1 MLVVTN
7 ATTHNAGS
15 MKLDSK
21 FFDRLRVKP
30 DENRLLRDACP
41 KCEWEGCNEPGL
53 YPAPKGRGLE
63 GQYYRYCLDHVRAYN
78 KGYNYFAG
86 VPDDDVVQQQ
96 KRDAVG
102 DRPTWF
108 VGVNSWARNR
118 QTRRGEPG
126 NGGYAH
132 RFTTQDPF
140 GLFGEGAPGGHTP
153 SAAPRRPLKRLE
165 RKALRQL
172 NLEENATKAEIRA
185 RFKVLVKRLHPDHN
199 AGDRSSEDKLREVIQ
214 AYNYLRQAGLA

>member
-1 MLVVTN
+1 MLVVPDG
-7 ATTHNAGS
+7 ASHNTES

-63 GQYYRYCLDHVRAYN
+63 GQYHRYCLDHVREYN
-78 KGYNYFAG
+78 KSYNYFAG
-86 VPDDDVVQQQ
+86 LPDEEVVWHQ
-96 KRDAVG
+96 KSDAIG
-102 DRPTWF
+102 HRPTWF
-108 VGVNSWARNR
+108 VGVNSWARK
-118 QTRRGEPG
+118 RGARNGRSP
-126 NGGYAH
+126 GGYAH
-132 RFTTQDPF
+132 RFAAYDPF
-140 GLFGEGAPGGHTP
+140 GLFGEGAPGGKTP
-153 SAAPRRPLKRLE
+153 GSAPTRPLKRLE

-172 NLEENATKAEIRA
+172 NLDDNASKTDIKA
-185 RFKVLVKRLHPDHN
+185 RFKELVKRLHPDHN
-199 AGDRSSEDKLREVIQ
+199 NGDRTSEDKLREVIQ

>member
-7 ATTHNAGS
+7 APSHNAT

-41 KCEWEGCNEPGL
+41 KCEWEGCDEPGL

-63 GQYYRYCLDHVRAYN
+63 GQYHRYCLDHVREYN
-78 KGYNYFAG
+78 KSYNYFSG
-86 VPDDDVVQQQ
+86 LPDEEVIAQQ
-96 KRDAVG
+96 KRDATG

-118 QTRRGEPG
+118 GRAGHRR
-126 NGGYAH
+126 GGYAY
-132 RFTTQDPF
+132 RFETHDPF
-140 GLFGEGAPGGHTP
+140 GLFGERAPGGTTP
-153 SAAPRRPLKRLE
+153 GAAPRRPLKRLE
-165 RKALRQL
+165 RKALREL
-172 NLEENATKAEIRA
+172 NLDDNATKTDIKT
-185 RFKVLVKRLHPDHN
+185 RFKELVKRLHPDHN
-199 AGDRSSEDKLREVIQ
+199 QGDRSSEDKLREVIQ